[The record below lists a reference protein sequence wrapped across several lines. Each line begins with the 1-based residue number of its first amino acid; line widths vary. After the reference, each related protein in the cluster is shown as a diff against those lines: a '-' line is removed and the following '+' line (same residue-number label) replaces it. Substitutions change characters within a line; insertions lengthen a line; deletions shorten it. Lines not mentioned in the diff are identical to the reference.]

1 MYLFRSTMYKILN
14 LVCLLPEH
22 WGVTMPMLKSIVDE
36 LDKLSLTCYS
46 QIEHGLQTSNMG
58 VRAEI
63 SKSPS
68 EHMPRVVLTDPLKVK
83 TKGHPKTG
91 NRLKSSLEISVSSK

>member
-1 MYLFRSTMYKILN
+1 
-14 LVCLLPEH
+14 
-22 WGVTMPMLKSIVDE
+22 MPMLKSIVDE

-46 QIEHGLQTSNMG
+46 QIEHGLQTSNIG
-58 VRAEI
+58 VQAEI

-68 EHMPRVVLTDPLKVK
+68 EHMPQVVLTYPLKVK

-91 NRLKSSLEISVSSK
+91 NRLKSSLEISVSSQVKRIKCGLCGQLGHCINTCSLNKV